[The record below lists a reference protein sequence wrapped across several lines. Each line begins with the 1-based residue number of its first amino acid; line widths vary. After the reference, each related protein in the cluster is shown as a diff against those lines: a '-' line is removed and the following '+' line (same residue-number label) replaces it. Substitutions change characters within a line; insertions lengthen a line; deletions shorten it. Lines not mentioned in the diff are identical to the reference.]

1 MSEEQK
7 VIESLYR
14 KLKSF
19 DAICFDKCIKDPSRK
34 LGNNEEH
41 CLSMKLNIYDY
52 FLFVLNFDICLCL
65 IYRIM
70 QHKDAERFE
79 FHEYSEQKRWSG

>member
-41 CLSMKLNIYDY
+41 CLSMKFNIYDY
-52 FLFVLNFDICLCL
+52 F
-65 IYRIM
+65 
-70 QHKDAERFE
+70 
-79 FHEYSEQKRWSG
+79 YSY